1 MKFGI
6 APWLIA
12 LLLLLELVLLWL
24 WSARRSR
31 LLLRGAFNTPLL
43 ARLMASVD
51 PARRWLKRVLVA
63 LGIALVILALARP
76 QWGRSEIELE
86 RTGVDLIIALDVS
99 RSMLAADSGATNR
112 LAAATSAIENLLG
125 GLGGDRVGLVL
136 FAGEAFMAA
145 PLTRD
150 HVAVQRILNSAGP
163 SLISEQGS
171 DLGNAVERAMSSFD
185 HAEQGPRVLLVV
197 SDGEQ
202 LQGDAVQAARKA
214 LQEKVQVHTA
224 GVGSI
229 MGARVP
235 AGMGGV
241 PSFVRNTMGRE
252 VHSRRDEQ
260 HLQQIARAGGG
271 LYTRIDVPGSGAL
284 GEWFRQSTAT
294 LPRTTEKRV
303 VNEPGERFQWPLA
316 LAVVILA
323 AEWMLGDRKRAKNP
337 ALERS
342 V

>member
-1 MKFGI
+1 MKFGA

-12 LLLLLELVLLWL
+12 LLLLLELALLWI

-43 ARLMASVD
+43 ARLVGSVN
-51 PARRWLKRVLVA
+51 PARRWIKKILLA
-63 LGIALVILALARP
+63 LGMALVILALARP

-86 RTGVDLIIALDVS
+86 RTGVDLIIALDMS
-99 RSMLAADSGATNR
+99 RSMLAADSGGTNR
-112 LAAATSAIENLLG
+112 LTAATSAIENLLDR
-125 GLGGDRVGLVL
+125 LGGDRVGLVV

-150 HVAVQRILNSAGP
+150 HAAVQRILNSAGP

-171 DLGNAVERAMSSFD
+171 DLGKAIQRAIDSFD
-185 HAEQGPRVLLVV
+185 HSEQGPRVLLVV

-202 LQGDAVQAARKA
+202 LQGDAVEAARKA
-214 LQEKVQVHTA
+214 RREKVHVHTA
-224 GVGSI
+224 GVGS
-229 MGARVP
+229 MTGARVP
-235 AGMGGV
+235 AGVGGAPV
-241 PSFVRNTMGRE
+241 FVRNTMGRE

-260 HLQQIARAGGG
+260 RLQQIARNGGG
-271 LYTRIDVPGSGAL
+271 LYTRIDEPGSTAL
-284 GEWFRQSTAT
+284 QDWFLKSTAT

-316 LAVVILA
+316 FAVIVLA
-323 AEWMLGDRKRAKNP
+323 AEWMLGDRKRMKTVAAEKS
-337 ALERS
+337 L
-342 V
+342 

>member
-1 MKFGI
+1 MKFGA

-12 LLLLLELVLLWL
+12 LLLLLELALLWL

-31 LLLRGAFNTPLL
+31 LLLRSAFNTPLL
-43 ARLMASVD
+43 ERLVASVD
-51 PARRWLKRVLVA
+51 PARRWIKRILLA
-63 LGIALVILALARP
+63 AGLTLVIVALARP

-99 RSMLAADSGATNR
+99 RSMLAADSGGTNR

-136 FAGEAFMAA
+136 FAGEAIMAA

-150 HVAVQRILNSAGP
+150 HVAVQRILSSASP
-163 SLISEQGS
+163 ALISEQGS
-171 DLGNAVERAMSSFD
+171 DLGKAIQQAIDSFD
-185 HAEQGPRVLLVV
+185 HAEQGPRALLVV

-202 LQGDAVQAARKA
+202 LQGDAVEAARKA
-214 LQEKVQVHTA
+214 LREKVQVHTA
-224 GVGSI
+224 GLGSM

-235 AGMGGV
+235 AGSGGG
-241 PSFVRNTMGRE
+241 PSFVRNAMGRE

-260 HLQQIARAGGG
+260 RLQQIARSGGG
-271 LYTRIDVPGSGAL
+271 LYTRIDEPGSTAL
-284 GEWFRQSTAT
+284 RDWFQKSTAK

-316 LAVVILA
+316 LAVIMLA
-323 AEWMLGDRKRAKNP
+323 AEWMLGDRKRMKTIAS
-337 ALERS
+337 ERS
-342 V
+342 L